1 MVKHL
6 LIYLAD
12 EIVWD
17 FSLAVRDKIRNFIHA
32 EIASLLAA
40 HIKKRERKDP
50 FIEREREREMNAMD
64 DLCALY
70 IYAKRKTT
78 SG

>member
-50 FIEREREREMNAMD
+50 FIERLRERDECD
-64 DLCALY
+64 
-70 IYAKRKTT
+70 
-78 SG
+78 G

>member
-40 HIKKRERKDP
+40 HIKKEREKILSLR
-50 FIEREREREMNAMD
+50 ERERER
-64 DLCALY
+64 
-70 IYAKRKTT
+70 
-78 SG
+78 